1 MIIVCNGWIKCGY
14 NVEKYVDELN
24 FPWVKPASQFSYY
37 LQFYNCNKFTLQF
50 AKCEAIIRTLNYIIS
65 SLHLWKRNNNL
76 RGCEL
81 QIRIQ
86 YLGYCIYYITLPVPY
101 ISGSCSKTKIYL
113 NFYFHTSLWR
123 LKGFMKAFKVF
134 IKPFEAPQRSV
145 KIKIYVNFSLS
156 GNRTGRA
163 ERPFSNKRP
172 PFH

>member
-50 AKCEAIIRTLNYIIS
+50 AKCEAIIRTPNYIIS

-123 LKGFMKAFKVF
+123 LKRFYEG
-134 IKPFEAPQRSV
+134 
-145 KIKIYVNFSLS
+145 L
-156 GNRTGRA
+156 
-163 ERPFSNKRP
+163 
-172 PFH
+172 